1 MKIKVSKQELYECVE
16 RAVIRA
22 YNEAKAKAINESY
35 CDDDDDDDPVSR
47 FLKNPK
53 NRLPKRLPGGGAAKK
68 AAMADIKKETDAEK
82 HDEDAI
88 KKAEDAD
95 KPSND

>member
-1 MKIKVSKQELYECVE
+1 MKIKVSKKELYECVE

-22 YNEAKAKAINESY
+22 YGEAKAKALNEGY

-82 HDEDAI
+82 HDEKAAADAEE
-88 KKAEDAD
+88 KEMHGED
-95 KPSND
+95 